1 MSIYTDGSCLK
12 NPGGKGGWAFVLLE
26 NDEEIYVSGGESST
40 TNNRM
45 ELVAVIEALK
55 FVKNNNYNIF
65 SDSKLTIN
73 CAQNIWKRKANLDLW
88 QEYDSVSK
96 NKKIIWYWVRSH
108 NGNKYNELVDKLAK
122 EEAKK
127 NKIFN
132 KNLDN
137 NKNV

>member
-26 NDEEIYVSGGESST
+26 NDEEIYGSGSESST

-88 QEYDSVSK
+88 QEYDIVSK

-122 EEAKK
+122 DEAKK
-127 NKIFN
+127 NK
-132 KNLDN
+132 KNI
-137 NKNV
+137 

>member
-26 NDEEIYVSGGESST
+26 NDEEIYGSGSESST

-73 CAQNIWKRKANLDLW
+73 CAQNIWKRKANLYLW
-88 QEYDSVSK
+88 QEYDIVSK

-122 EEAKK
+122 DEAKK
-127 NKIFN
+127 NK
-132 KNLDN
+132 KNI
-137 NKNV
+137 